1 MAKRDQDEIRHALEA
16 ARKGGPLPSYTDEDE
31 QSVVK
36 HVEALKRH
44 EEKGG
49 SSANLVLNTLNR
61 TLDGLP
67 KQDRI
72 VFLLALTVL
81 GALALVGFVLLKV
94 KGVW

>member
-1 MAKRDQDEIRHALEA
+1 MAKQDQDEIRKAIQEA
-16 ARKGGPLPSYTDEDE
+16 RREPLPSYTDEDE

-36 HVEALKRH
+36 HVQALRRH
-44 EEKGG
+44 EVKGG
-49 SSANLVLNTLNR
+49 SSADLVVATLHR

-72 VFLLALTVL
+72 WFLLALTVL
-81 GALALVGFVLLKV
+81 GALALAGFVVLKV